1 MNMNNRKTILTLYK
15 HKLILCRQLGYV
27 YGNWN
32 DRYVDF
38 YDNFSFKRLKKY
50 NARKLSNYMMN
61 NIRLHYKLCI
71 NETDPYEIDRNIE
84 TGFEMLKEM
93 NYLLF
98 KRTK

>member
-32 DRYVDF
+32 DRYIDF

-61 NIRLHYKLCI
+61 NIRVHYKLCI
-71 NETDPYEIDRNIE
+71 NETDPYEIDRNIK
-84 TGFEMLKEM
+84 TGFEILKDM
-93 NYLLF
+93 NYLLY